1 MRGFLLALAIVIGT
15 PAWGLDPKVAITQYG
30 HAVWTTA
37 DGLPHNSIRAIAQT
51 RDGYLWVATSDGLAR
66 FDGAGFTVFTAANT
80 PGLVEDRITA
90 LAAGGGGALWIG
102 TSGEGVIRYR
112 DGKFKQVAASE
123 LPDRIVRA
131 LWADSAGV
139 VWIGTE
145 LGLSKYEGGKV
156 SIVLSGG
163 NRQLGVHCLFEY
175 PAGTLWAGTNSG
187 LKKIEHGTITSYT
200 VKDGMPGNPVWG
212 LADGP
217 NGELW
222 VGTRPGGLSVLR
234 NGHFQNYT
242 ERDGLTHDAI
252 IALKRDRNGNLWI
265 GTDGGGLNR
274 FSNGKFTSYQPREGL
289 SNQVVRCIYE
299 GREGS
304 LWLGT
309 AGGGLNQLKDYRIG
323 VRSMRE
329 DLPSDNVRSIYQDAG
344 GDIWLGT
351 GNGVARIP
359 AGGKLVHYSAKNGFS
374 SDLIWPV
381 LRDRDGDL
389 WAGSEEGV
397 LHWFRGADLIDPAA
411 RRAWQLSGAVRTIF
425 QQSDGTVWVGTTSA
439 LRRFSHGRMSMLGK
453 EEGLASASGF
463 VSAIA
468 ERADGSVWVGTASG
482 LQEFRGGRFLPPIT
496 KAQGLAGTNVVDLYE
511 DGERNLWALT
521 EGGINRISGGKITAY
536 TKASGLPESDVYQ
549 MLEDNF
555 HDLWVSSRN
564 GLLRVSRAELDDVAQ
579 GRKKT
584 LEVDVFGAA
593 DGIQGSS
600 DFNFGYHPS
609 ACKLRDGTLWFPTY
623 GGVVTVDPSRMSG
636 NPQPPPVLVER
647 VAADK
652 RPAIENGSRIPT
664 GSHMEFHYT
673 ALSFLFPERVRFR
686 FMLEGFDREWVDAG
700 ARRVAYYTN
709 LPPGPYR
716 FRVAASNG
724 DGIWSDSGASF
735 AFELLPRFYQAI
747 WFYLLCAATV
757 VLAGTGVHYWQVRG
771 LRRHEKQLAERVE
784 ERTAALRME
793 VEERKRAEEA
803 AEDAKQAGETA
814 NGFLRTLIESLPDLI
829 YAKDDQGRFLLAN
842 SSVAKMM
849 GAPAVSDLLGKTDF
863 DFYPKELAAK
873 YHADEQRIF
882 QTGEPVVDLEEPSVD
897 PEGRP
902 RWLLT
907 SKVPFRDGSGKI
919 IGLVG
924 LGRDITERKRV
935 AEQLEEA
942 KEAAEAASRSKGE
955 FLANMSHEIRTP
967 MNGVIGMTGLLL
979 DTNLTAEQREYTEIV
994 RTSGEALLTVINDIL
1009 DFSKIEAGKLAIEL
1023 TPFDLRMAIEEVN
1036 EMLAPKAEE
1045 HKLDLVLQY
1054 TAAVPRHF
1062 IGDAG
1067 RIRQVVTNLV
1077 GNAVK
1082 FSSDG
1087 CVLITVE
1094 CRGQDAQQARMRVS
1108 VQDNGPGIPQDK
1120 LDLLFRK
1127 FSQVDA
1133 STTRKYGGTG
1143 LGLAICKQLVELMG
1157 GSIGVESRPG
1167 EGSTFWITLP
1177 LTLDAQP
1184 HAAPVPVVDLKDLR
1198 VLIVDDNRVNRRVL
1212 HEQITSWGMRNESF
1226 NSGEEALEALQAA
1239 RRSGDPYHF
1248 AIVDY
1253 QMPAMDGATL
1263 AKAIKSDPAIRGTVL
1278 VMLTSVGY
1286 WDAVKHGESA
1296 GIDACLSKPVRQSQ
1310 LLNTLAT
1317 AWSKKQQVALAAP
1330 AKPGSRMAEMKSALA
1345 GRSAGWPIRVL
1356 VAEDNVVNQK
1366 VAVRMLER
1374 LGLRADVAANGR
1386 ETVRMFD
1393 LLPYDLVFMDCQMP
1407 EMDGYEAAQEIRRRE
1422 RPDRHVAIIAM
1433 TADAMAGCRERCLEA
1448 GMDDFV
1454 GKPVAMEALFEAL
1467 QRWAPVKEPVP
1478 A

>member
-1 MRGFLLALAIVIGT
+1 MLRFLFALAIVIGT

-30 HAVWTTA
+30 HQVWTTA

-51 RDGYLWVATSDGLAR
+51 PDGYLWVATSSGLAR
-66 FDGAGFTVFTAANT
+66 FDGVGFTVFTPANS
-80 PGLVEDRITA
+80 PGLMDDRLTT
-90 LAAGGGGALWIG
+90 LAAAGDGALWIG
-102 TSGEGVIRYR
+102 TGGTGGGGVIRYR
-112 DGKFKQVAASE
+112 DGKFQQVAASE
-123 LPDRIVRA
+123 LPDRTVRA

-145 LGLSKYEGGKV
+145 LGLSKYEGGKIG
-156 SIVLSGG
+156 IVFRGG

-175 PAGTLWAGTNSG
+175 PAGTMWAGTNSG

-200 VKDGMPGNPVWG
+200 VKDGMPGNSVWA

-234 NGHFQNYT
+234 NGQFHNYT
-242 ERDGLTHDAI
+242 ERNGLTHNAI
-252 IALKRDRNGNLWI
+252 IALKRDRDGNLWI
-265 GTDGGGLNR
+265 GTDGGGLDR
-274 FSNGKFTSYQPREGL
+274 FSNGKFTSYQTREGL
-289 SNQVVRCIYE
+289 SNQVIRCIYE

-309 AGGGLNQLKDYRIG
+309 AGGGLNQLKDYRIV

-329 DLPSDNVRSIYQDAG
+329 DLPSDMIRSIFQDAG

-359 AGGKLVHYSAKNGFS
+359 ATGKLVHYTTKNGFS

-381 LRDRDGDL
+381 LRDREGDL
-389 WAGSEEGV
+389 WAGSEDGV
-397 LHWFRGADLIDPAA
+397 LHWFRGANLTDPAA
-411 RRAWQLSGAVRTIF
+411 RRTWQLSGAVRTIF

-453 EEGLASASGF
+453 EEGLASGSGF
-463 VSAIA
+463 VSAIV
-468 ERADGSVWVGTASG
+468 ERAGGSVWVGTASG

-496 KAQGLAGTNVVDLYE
+496 QAQGLAGTNVVDLYE
-511 DGERNLWALT
+511 DGERTLWVLSQ
-521 EGGINRISGGKITAY
+521 GGISRISRGKITAF

-549 MLEDNF
+549 MLEDNAHNF
-555 HDLWVSSRN
+555 WVSSRN
-564 GLLRVSRAELDDVAQ
+564 GLLRVSRADLDDMAQ

-584 LEVDVFGAA
+584 LDVDVFGAA

-609 ACKLRDGTLWFPTY
+609 ACKLHDGTLWFPTY
-623 GGVVTVDPSRMSG
+623 GGVVTVDPSRMSADLR
-636 NPQPPPVLVER
+636 PPPVLIER
-647 VAADK
+647 VAMNE
-652 RPAIENGSRIPT
+652 RPSIENGSRIPAE
-664 GSHMEFHYT
+664 SRLEFHYT

-686 FMLEGFDREWVDAG
+686 YMLAGFDRDWVDAG
-700 ARRVAYYTN
+700 ARRVAYFTS
-709 LPPGPYR
+709 LPPGSYR

-724 DGIWSDSGASF
+724 DGIWSESKTPFG
-735 AFELLPRFYQAI
+735 FESLPRFYETI
-747 WFYLLCAATV
+747 WFYLLCAALV
-757 VLAGTGVHYWQVRG
+757 VLAGTGVHRWQVRG
-771 LRRHEKQLAERVE
+771 LRQHEKQLAERVE
-784 ERTAALRME
+784 ERTAELRME
-793 VEERKRAEEA
+793 VAERRRAEE
-803 AEDAKQAGETA
+803 
-814 NGFLRTLIESLPDLI
+814 R
-829 YAKDDQGRFLLAN
+829 
-842 SSVAKMM
+842 
-849 GAPAVSDLLGKTDF
+849 
-863 DFYPKELAAK
+863 
-873 YHADEQRIF
+873 
-882 QTGEPVVDLEEPSVD
+882 
-897 PEGRP
+897 
-902 RWLLT
+902 
-907 SKVPFRDGSGKI
+907 
-919 IGLVG
+919 
-924 LGRDITERKRV
+924 
-935 AEQLEEA
+935 
-942 KEAAEAASRSKGE
+942 AEAANRSKGE

-979 DTNLTAEQREYTEIV
+979 DTGLTAEQREYTEIV

-1009 DFSKIEAGKLAIEL
+1009 DFSKIEAGKLVIEL
-1023 TPFDLRMAIEEVN
+1023 SPFDLRLAMEEVD

-1045 HKLDLVLQY
+1045 RKLDLVLEY
-1054 TAAVPRHF
+1054 SSAVPRHF
-1062 IGDAG
+1062 TGDAG

-1082 FSSDG
+1082 FSSGG

-1094 CRGQDAQQARMRVS
+1094 YQGQDAQQARMRVS
-1108 VQDNGPGIPQDK
+1108 VRDNGPGIPQEK

-1143 LGLAICKQLVELMG
+1143 LGLAISKQLVELMG

-1167 EGSTFWITLP
+1167 EGCTFWFTLP
-1177 LTLDAQP
+1177 LTLDVQP
-1184 HAAPVPVVDLKDLR
+1184 HAAPVPVAELKDLR
-1198 VLIVDDNRVNRRVL
+1198 VLIVDDNEVNRRVL
-1212 HEQITSWGMRNESF
+1212 HEQIASWGMRNGSF
-1226 NSGEEALEALQAA
+1226 SSGEQALEALRAA
-1239 RRSGDPYHF
+1239 RQSGDPYHF

-1253 QMPAMDGATL
+1253 QMPGMDGITL
-1263 AKAIKSDPAIRGTVL
+1263 AKAIRSDPAIRDTVL
-1278 VMLTSVGY
+1278 VMLTSVGCL
-1286 WDAVKHGESA
+1286 DAVRHMEGASL
-1296 GIDACLSKPVRQSQ
+1296 DACLSKPVRRSQ
-1310 LLNTLAT
+1310 LLTTLAT
-1317 AWSKKQQVALAAP
+1317 AWSKKQHVALAGP
-1330 AKPGSRMAEMKSALA
+1330 ARPGSRIAEMNSALA
-1345 GRSAGWPIRVL
+1345 GRAAGWPIRVL

-1386 ETVRMFD
+1386 EAVRMFE

-1422 RPDRHVAIIAM
+1422 RPDRHVGIIAM

-1467 QRWAPVKEPVP
+1467 QRWAPVKEPAP